1 MLALNYDILL
11 RRLDSCSIKLGGSI
25 YSHVLINWGFNLNRI
40 ELLSFI
46 DSDVLVDRV
55 LYN

>member
-25 YSHVLINWGFNLNRI
+25 YSHVLINWGFNLNRV

-46 DSDVLVDRV
+46 DADVFVNWILD
-55 LYN
+55 N